1 MERMRRGFARG
12 EGHQRGGETRERRQ
26 RAERRRVTQ
35 IREDER
41 KMEKVSNQG
50 PKGEK
55 RRGDDDDDD
64 EIEEDKIEGCC
75 ILKGREKLWSV
86 YLPLSQNPS
95 LLLLAWSR

>member
-1 MERMRRGFARG
+1 MRRGLARG

-50 PKGEK
+50 AKGVK
-55 RRGDDDDDD
+55 R
-64 EIEEDKIEGCC
+64 K
-75 ILKGREKLWSV
+75 V
-86 YLPLSQNPS
+86 
-95 LLLLAWSR
+95 